1 MNAFAANPRF
11 APRSQ
16 FDRIGF
22 LLLAGCCLAL
32 TAHQWTTHAGE
43 LNGNAS
49 IRARVGSSDLVITTT
64 SRLAGAIDSVQWNGQ
79 EFINSL
85 DHGRQLQSACSFDC
99 AKAQPF
105 WAECYNPTEAG
116 SRDDGSGNTSTS
128 KLLRI
133 STEGNILSTTIQMAF
148 WLAPGEESS
157 GRPALN
163 AKRLSDHTVSKR
175 VRIGVENLPNVID
188 YEVTFQVPTGERH
201 TFAQFEVLTGY
212 MPPEFEKFWKFLP
225 ASGKLEP
232 LDDGPGEQQYPVVL
246 SNSAGTHAMGVYAPA
261 QPSPGFETAGY
272 GRFRFVPEKVV
283 KWNCVFRER
292 SEDRIAAGDHSFR
305 VFCVVGTLDDV
316 RHSLAALVAK
326 FGKP

>member
-1 MNAFAANPRF
+1 MFVV
-11 APRSQ
+11 S
-16 FDRIGF
+16 
-22 LLLAGCCLAL
+22 CCLAL
-32 TAHQWTTHAGE
+32 AARQSTAHADE
-43 LNGNAS
+43 LSGNAS
-49 IRARVGSSDLVITTT
+49 IRARVGPSDLVITTT

-79 EFINSL
+79 EFINSF

-116 SRDDGSGNTSTS
+116 SRDDGLGNTSTS

-133 STEGNILSTTIQMAF
+133 STEGNVLSTTVQMAF
-148 WLAPGEESS
+148 WLAPGEDSS

-163 AKRLSDHTVSKR
+163 EKRLSDHTVSKR

-188 YEVTFQVPTGERH
+188 YQVTFHVPAGERH
-201 TFAQFEVLTGY
+201 TFAQFEALTGY

-225 ASGKLEP
+225 ATGEFEP

-246 SNSAGTHAMGVYAPA
+246 SNAAGTHAMGVYSPE

-283 KWNCVFRER
+283 KWNCVFREGNQ
-292 SEDRIAAGDHSFR
+292 DRIDAGEHSFR

-316 RHSLAALVAK
+316 RQSLVALVVRFAK
-326 FGKP
+326 P